1 MSDDRSSRSEG
12 LGRDSARDPL
22 ARLGASDPL
31 ARLGRLSWRRPRR
44 GAARAAIVV
53 GSLVGILV
61 GLGVTVAAVS
71 GVAAGIRD
79 LTKPSTAVPAVAD
92 GGAVTEHMSI
102 LTNTTGQLGGQ
113 PKYTNT
119 SWTVKKGEKVT
130 VIITSYDTGTAPLQ
144 GAQMMFAKVQGT
156 TTGTEQVGSK
166 TVSSV
171 SDVMVAHTFTVPA
184 LNFNMPIPVATHGH
198 VTVTAT
204 FVPTKTGTFVW
215 QCYAPCGSGSN
226 GAGGAMSTTD
236 WMEGNIKVVNG

>member
-12 LGRDSARDPL
+12 LGREGARDPL

-31 ARLGRLSWRRPRR
+31 ARLGRLSWRRPKR
-44 GAARAAIVV
+44 GAAGAAIVV

-79 LTKPSTAVPAVAD
+79 LTKPSTAVPAVTAH
-92 GGAVTEHMSI
+92 GAVTERMSI
-102 LTNTTGQLGGQ
+102 LTNTTGKLGGQ

-119 SWTVKKGEKVT
+119 SWTVKKDQKVT
-130 VIITSYDTGTAPLQ
+130 VVVTSYDTGTAPLQ
-144 GAQMMFAKVQGT
+144 GAQMMFSKVMGS
-156 TTGTEQVGSK
+156 TTGTELVGAK

-171 SDVMVAHTFTVPA
+171 PDVTVAHTFTIDA
-184 LNFNMPIPVATHGH
+184 FNFNMPIPVATKGH

-204 FVPTKTGTFVW
+204 FIPTKTGTFVW

-226 GAGGAMSTTD
+226 GASGAMSTTG
-236 WMEGNIKVVNG
+236 WMEGNIKVVN